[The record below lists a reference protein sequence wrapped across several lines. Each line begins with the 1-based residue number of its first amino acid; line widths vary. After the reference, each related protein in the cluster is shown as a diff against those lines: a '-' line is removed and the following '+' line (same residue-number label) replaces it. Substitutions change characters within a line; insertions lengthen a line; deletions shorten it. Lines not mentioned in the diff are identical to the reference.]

1 MRKVS
6 SVRMV
11 RKQIDR
17 TFENDKR
24 TENKR
29 PKENGKLSKLCR
41 KRNGTEV
48 SIRVDS
54 ELFLQRT
61 HTYVRG
67 TIFFLSADFLKK
79 EV

>member
-1 MRKVS
+1 
-6 SVRMV
+6 MV

-41 KRNGTEV
+41 KNGAKV
-48 SIRVDS
+48 SIRVAS
-54 ELFLQRT
+54 ELF
-61 HTYVRG
+61 
-67 TIFFLSADFLKK
+67 
-79 EV
+79 